1 MNSENLTSST
11 ENVHSN
17 ALSSITAIG
26 LNTFRETVRDKLM
39 YAFMLFAFVIS
50 LLSVLIGSLSVGQDI
65 KILEDIGLAAISCIS
80 GIIAVFAG
88 TNLVYKELEKR
99 TVYLIFTKPISGW
112 QFIAGKYLGLAAC
125 VFIVVAAMGLFL
137 SGLVW
142 MARPEHALTNL
153 ASVFGIVM
161 PAVMLVYLELLL
173 VIALATFFST
183 FSSPVMSVL
192 FTLALWLIG
201 HFGDS
206 LKQLGQLSQNAV
218 FAQFSNFVYFLL
230 PDLAGLTRA
239 RSLLMY
245 GQSPGSEVITFI
257 TCYVFAY
264 VVLLLVLASAVTDR
278 REFQ

>member
-1 MNSENLTSST
+1 MRRRRQLRST
-11 ENVHSN
+11 NN
-17 ALSSITAIG
+17 AFASITAIG
-26 LNTFRETVRDKLM
+26 LNTFRETMRDKIM
-39 YAFMLFAFVIS
+39 YAFMLFAFLIS
-50 LLSVLIGSLSVGQDI
+50 LMAVLLGSLSVGQDL
-65 KILEDIGLAAISCIS
+65 KIIEDIGLAAISLIS

-99 TVYLIFTKPISGW
+99 TVYLIFTKPITGW
-112 QFIAGKYLGLAAC
+112 QFIAGKYLGLATS
-125 VFIVVAAMGLFL
+125 VLYVVVLMGLFL

-142 MARPEHALTNL
+142 ALRPEHALSNL
-153 ASVFGIVM
+153 SAILGLIM
-161 PAVMLVYLELLL
+161 PAVGLVYLELLL
-173 VIALATFFST
+173 VLALATFFST
-183 FSSPVMSVL
+183 FSSPIMSVL
-192 FTLALWLIG
+192 FTLSLWLIG

-206 LKQLGQLSQNAV
+206 LKQLGQMSQNPA

-245 GQSPGSEVITFI
+245 GRGPGTEVIAFI

-278 REFQ
+278 REFP

>member
-1 MNSENLTSST
+1 MSSP
-11 ENVHSN
+11 SN
-17 ALSSITAIG
+17 AIHSITAVG
-26 LNTFRETVRDKLM
+26 LNTFRETMRDKIM
-39 YAFMLFAFVIS
+39 YAFMLFAFLIS
-50 LLSVLIGSLSVGQDI
+50 MMAVLLGSLSVGQDV
-65 KILEDIGLAAISCIS
+65 KIIEDIGLAAISCIS
-80 GIIAVFAG
+80 GIIAVFTG

-99 TVYLIFTKPISGW
+99 TVYLIFTKPITGW
-112 QFIAGKYLGLAAC
+112 QFIAGKYLGLALS
-125 VFIVVAAMGLFL
+125 VLYVVVLMGLFL

-142 MARPEHALTNL
+142 ALRPDHALANL
-153 ASVFGIVM
+153 PAILELMM
-161 PAVMLVYLELLL
+161 PAVGLVYLELLL

-192 FTLALWLIG
+192 FTLSLWLIG

-206 LKQLGQLSQNAV
+206 LRQLGQMSQNPA

-245 GQSPGSEVITFI
+245 GRSPGSEVIAFI
-257 TCYVFAY
+257 TCYVLAY

-278 REFQ
+278 REFP

>member
-1 MNSENLTSST
+1 MSST
-11 ENVHSN
+11 NN
-17 ALSSITAIG
+17 AIDSITAIG
-26 LNTFRETVRDKLM
+26 LNTFRETMRDKIM
-39 YAFMLFAFVIS
+39 YAFMLFACLIS
-50 LLSVLIGSLSVGQDI
+50 LMAVLLGSLSVGQDV
-65 KILEDIGLAAISCIS
+65 KIIEDIGLAAISLIS

-99 TVYLIFTKPISGW
+99 TVYLIFTKPITGW
-112 QFIAGKYLGLAAC
+112 QFIAGKYLGLA
-125 VFIVVAAMGLFL
+125 ISLLYVVALMGLFL

-142 MARPEHALTNL
+142 ALRPDHALSNL
-153 ASVFGIVM
+153 STILGLMM
-161 PAVMLVYLELLL
+161 PAVGLVYLELLL
-173 VIALATFFST
+173 VIALAIFFST
-183 FSSPVMSVL
+183 FSSPIMSVL

-206 LKQLGQLSQNAV
+206 LKQLGQMSQNPA

-245 GQSPGSEVITFI
+245 GRGPGTEVVAFI

-278 REFQ
+278 REFP

>member
-1 MNSENLTSST
+1 MSSSSP
-11 ENVHSN
+11 HSS

-26 LNTFRETVRDKLM
+26 LNTFRETVRDKIM

-50 LLSVLIGSLSVGQDI
+50 LLSILLGSLSVGQDV
-65 KILEDIGLAAISCIS
+65 KILEDIGLAAIACIS

-112 QFIAGKYLGLAAC
+112 HFIAGKYLGLAAC
-125 VFIVVAAMGLFL
+125 LLIVVAAMGFFL

-142 MARPEHALTNL
+142 MVRPEHGLNDLMAVSNL
-153 ASVFGIVM
+153 MM

-183 FSSPVMSVL
+183 FASPVMSVL

-206 LKQLGQLSQNAV
+206 LKQLGQMSQNPT
-218 FAQFSNFVYFLL
+218 FAQFSNFLYLIL

-239 RSLLMY
+239 RSILMY
-245 GQSPGSEVITFI
+245 GRSPGPEVITFI

-264 VVLLLVLASAVTDR
+264 VVLLLVLAAAVTDR
-278 REFQ
+278 REFP

>member
-1 MNSENLTSST
+1 MNTGFKAL
-11 ENVHSN
+11 HSV
-17 ALSSITAIG
+17 TAIG
-26 LNTFRETVRDKLM
+26 LNTFRETVRDKIL
-39 YAFMLFAFVIS
+39 YAFMLFACAIS
-50 LLSVLIGSLSVGQDI
+50 LISVLLGSLSVGQDI
-65 KILEDIGLAAISCIS
+65 KILEDIGLAAISCIC

-99 TVYLIFTKPISGW
+99 TVYLIFTKPITGW
-112 QFIAGKYLGLAAC
+112 QFIAGKYLGLSVC

-137 SGLVW
+137 SLLVW
-142 MARPEHALTNL
+142 FVRPEHSWSLL
-153 ASVFGIVM
+153 PSILGFMM
-161 PAVMLVYLELLL
+161 PAVLLVYLELLF
-173 VIALATFFST
+173 VMALATFFST

-192 FTLALWLIG
+192 FTLSLWLIG

-206 LKQLGQLSQNAV
+206 LRQLGQMSQNPA

-245 GQSPGSEVITFI
+245 GRNPGMEVIAFI

-278 REFQ
+278 REFP